1 MSWITCIDVFHI
13 CTQMCNMMFSQL
25 CVKWPPA
32 EETPTCSKETSS
44 GTPETVTRRDHEKSL
59 DISTPERT
67 ATNDNMI
74 NNNLTN
80 VNGDLTNSANYG
92 QVSSMAT
99 MLLNG
104 QAASSKSLVANM
116 PTALLYWP
124 LMQLASS
131 ANEDVALGV
140 AVGSR
145 GGGIVEGG
153 ACDVRAALLLL
164 LIGKCSTYQAA
175 LEEVGGEEFFR
186 YLKNT
191 FQLGP
196 ELPCILN
203 IFRVLAHAQESC
215 NIVLNAVSQCPYD
228 FV

>member
-1 MSWITCIDVFHI
+1 
-13 CTQMCNMMFSQL
+13 MCNMMFAQL
-25 CVKWPPA
+25 CVKWPPV
-32 EETPTCSKETSS
+32 EESSTFGKETSS
-44 GTPETVTRRDHEKSL
+44 ARPETTTVLEHEKSS
-59 DISTPERT
+59 DNSTPERN
-67 ATNDNMI
+67 AISNNMI
-74 NNNLTN
+74 SNNL
-80 VNGDLTNSANYG
+80 VNMNGNLISLPNNG
-92 QVSSMAT
+92 QDSSLAT

-104 QAASSKSLVANM
+104 QAASPKSLVANM

-186 YLKNT
+186 YLNNIL
-191 FQLGP
+191 QLRD
-196 ELPCILN
+196 EL
-203 IFRVLAHAQESC
+203 R
-215 NIVLNAVSQCPYD
+215 
-228 FV
+228 

>member
-1 MSWITCIDVFHI
+1 
-13 CTQMCNMMFSQL
+13 MMFAQL
-25 CVKWPPA
+25 CVKWPPV
-32 EETPTCSKETSS
+32 EETSPSTNEIPNERPETTST
-44 GTPETVTRRDHEKSL
+44 TPEHERSS
-59 DISTPERT
+59 DSSIPDRS
-67 ATNDNMI
+67 AMSNNMI
-74 NNNLTN
+74 SNNLIN
-80 VNGDLTNSANYG
+80 MNGNLISLLHNG
-92 QVSSMAT
+92 QDSSMAT

-104 QAASSKSLVANM
+104 QAASPKSLVANM

-186 YLKNT
+186 YLKY
-191 FQLGP
+191 FSPQRL
-196 ELPCILN
+196 
-203 IFRVLAHAQESC
+203 
-215 NIVLNAVSQCPYD
+215 
-228 FV
+228 

>member
-1 MSWITCIDVFHI
+1 
-13 CTQMCNMMFSQL
+13 MMFAQL
-25 CVKWPPA
+25 CVKWPPVEQSKETA
-32 EETPTCSKETSS
+32 PNEGPETPTT
-44 GTPETVTRRDHEKSL
+44 TPEHDRSADSTV
-59 DISTPERT
+59 PERS
-67 ATNDNMI
+67 AMSNSMI
-74 NNNLTN
+74 SNNLIN
-80 VNGDLTNSANYG
+80 INGNLISLSNNGHDST
-92 QVSSMAT
+92 MAT

-104 QAASSKSLVANM
+104 QAASPKSLVANM

-186 YLKNT
+186 YLK
-191 FQLGP
+191 
-196 ELPCILN
+196 
-203 IFRVLAHAQESC
+203 
-215 NIVLNAVSQCPYD
+215 
-228 FV
+228 